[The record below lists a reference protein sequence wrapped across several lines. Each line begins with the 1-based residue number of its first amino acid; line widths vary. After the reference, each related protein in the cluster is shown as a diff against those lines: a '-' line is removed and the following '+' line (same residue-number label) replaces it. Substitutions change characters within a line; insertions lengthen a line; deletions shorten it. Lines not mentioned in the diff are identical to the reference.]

1 MATNSSALSEAPPTS
16 PPSTSGTRDA
26 LAELILT
33 KGCDTD
39 PAMKALKD
47 SDKKKVLM
55 LVKTEDGQRFIALP
69 TAKG

>member
-1 MATNSSALSEAPPTS
+1 VRA
-16 PPSTSGTRDA
+16 
-26 LAELILT
+26 
-33 KGCDTD
+33 
-39 PAMKALKD
+39 ALKG